1 MTELVRAEM
10 IIIIQITIIILIII
24 IIIIIIIVIII
35 ILIIITLTEGLT
47 NVCQQADRTQTVLDL
62 NILKHNI
69 YASASVN
76 HIFELFDCLLK
87 PILMY
92 GCEIYGAF
100 TYGLIASF
108 HFKFMKHILDR

>member
-1 MTELVRAEM
+1 MTVLVRAEM
-10 IIIIQITIIILIII
+10 IIIIQITIIILKIII
-24 IIIIIIIVIII
+24 IIMIIVIIII

-47 NVCQQADRTQTVLDL
+47 NVYQQADRTQTVLDL
-62 NILKHNI
+62 HILKHNI
-69 YASASVN
+69 HVYASVSVN

-100 TYGLIASF
+100 T
-108 HFKFMKHILDR
+108 HFMISL